1 MGIFSMSN
9 EELRERILELCKSD
23 REFNKQLVE
32 YQSERALCDE
42 LKNKLEEKLKDIAA
56 QEAQLNVER
65 KNLESEKISVSEGY
79 VKDLKSIFKKERK
92 AINEL
97 IKELDVRVQ
106 NFVEEQKTIAERENS
121 VTERENKVRVR
132 ELDVEAGL
140 PEKNKA
146 YSDKLAGIDSD
157 LKQKQED
164 LKKQE
169 EALAAKE
176 KELNERDEKLSSLQI
191 QADKA
196 FAGEKAQKLKDLN
209 EYIDTRKKSLDERE
223 EKITERENSLAK
235 EIQEKRAKAF
245 EDLSSELSE
254 RRSILLDR
262 KTLDELSEDLD
273 KREGELDARESELN
287 VRAAELDKKEANFK
301 KSFEEERGDLL
312 AQLSNL
318 KNENERR
325 IKQITSWESLK
336 LNNDQIMAFLGG
348 KTPAEFFDELDEK
361 LARLARNA
369 ELENKLKDE
378 KNDHETK
385 LNLKNDEIK
394 NLEELLTSYT
404 KERIENNKKV
414 QNSARL
420 AAENDVLKTEK
431 ASLEERLNVVES
443 DNKFLTEK
451 LERYLASY
459 NKASS
464 EAERAKEIEIPYITF
479 DKIKKPQYNEKE
491 QPDGELEWLNGVGRK
506 CDEYGLH
513 FNPRTLKSFHTALKT
528 AEWSPITVLAGV
540 SGTGKSELPRLY
552 SHFGGF
558 MFEPLSVQPN
568 WDSQESMLGFFN
580 SIDNKFDAQPVLRFL
595 AQSQKEWVAQT
606 DNGEGYPGLKDVM
619 HIVLLDE
626 MNLAHPEFYFSEF
639 LSKLELRRG
648 TAESDIPYL
657 NVKMGAGLNPYK
669 LPLGRNVLWAGTMNQ
684 DETTKSLSDKVIDR
698 SIIIHFPRPESLK
711 SRKKLLPLNDSTR
724 GKILHRNVWE
734 SWCKKECSIGQSE
747 IDPFKKFIED
757 VNACLEVSGRA
768 LGHRVWQSIE
778 YYMANYPDVI
788 EAQDNSRSPK
798 SLKAALHVAF
808 EDQLV
813 QKVMPKLRGIDTRG
827 KSKTDCLDKIR
838 ALISKGVNNMPF
850 NLEKDFDIACE
861 MGYGQF
867 IWQSANYLNYCEN
880 KDYSSADANP
890 ISGDIPKKSPAQD
903 NAPKQA
909 KCPKRY

>member
-361 LARLARNA
+361 LARC
-369 ELENKLKDE
+369 
-378 KNDHETK
+378 
-385 LNLKNDEIK
+385 
-394 NLEELLTSYT
+394 
-404 KERIENNKKV
+404 
-414 QNSARL
+414 SA
-420 AAENDVLKTEK
+420 
-431 ASLEERLNVVES
+431 
-443 DNKFLTEK
+443 
-451 LERYLASY
+451 
-459 NKASS
+459 
-464 EAERAKEIEIPYITF
+464 P
-479 DKIKKPQYNEKE
+479 
-491 QPDGELEWLNGVGRK
+491 
-506 CDEYGLH
+506 H
-513 FNPRTLKSFHTALKT
+513 
-528 AEWSPITVLAGV
+528 
-540 SGTGKSELPRLY
+540 
-552 SHFGGF
+552 
-558 MFEPLSVQPN
+558 
-568 WDSQESMLGFFN
+568 
-580 SIDNKFDAQPVLRFL
+580 
-595 AQSQKEWVAQT
+595 
-606 DNGEGYPGLKDVM
+606 
-619 HIVLLDE
+619 
-626 MNLAHPEFYFSEF
+626 
-639 LSKLELRRG
+639 
-648 TAESDIPYL
+648 
-657 NVKMGAGLNPYK
+657 
-669 LPLGRNVLWAGTMNQ
+669 
-684 DETTKSLSDKVIDR
+684 
-698 SIIIHFPRPESLK
+698 
-711 SRKKLLPLNDSTR
+711 
-724 GKILHRNVWE
+724 
-734 SWCKKECSIGQSE
+734 
-747 IDPFKKFIED
+747 
-757 VNACLEVSGRA
+757 
-768 LGHRVWQSIE
+768 
-778 YYMANYPDVI
+778 
-788 EAQDNSRSPK
+788 
-798 SLKAALHVAF
+798 
-808 EDQLV
+808 
-813 QKVMPKLRGIDTRG
+813 
-827 KSKTDCLDKIR
+827 
-838 ALISKGVNNMPF
+838 
-850 NLEKDFDIACE
+850 
-861 MGYGQF
+861 
-867 IWQSANYLNYCEN
+867 
-880 KDYSSADANP
+880 
-890 ISGDIPKKSPAQD
+890 
-903 NAPKQA
+903 
-909 KCPKRY
+909 

>member
-79 VKDLKSIFKKERK
+79 VKDLKSIFEKERK

-97 IKELDVRVQ
+97 IKELDARVQ

-146 YSDKLAGIDSD
+146 YSDKLKGIDSA

-176 KELNERDEKLSSLQI
+176 KELNERDKELSNLQI
-191 QADKA
+191 QADNA

-209 EYIDTRKKSLDERE
+209 EYIDTCKKSLDERE
-223 EKITERENSLAK
+223 EKITERETSLNEREEKITERENSSAK

-245 EDLSSELSE
+245 KDLSSELSE
-254 RRSILLDR
+254 WQSILSYR
-262 KTLDELSEDLD
+262 KMLDELSEDLD
-273 KREGELDARESELN
+273 KREGELDARESKLN
-287 VRAAELDKKEANFK
+287 VRAAELNKKEANFE
-301 KSFEEERGDLL
+301 KSFEEKHGVLL

-378 KNDHETK
+378 KNDHKTK
-385 LNLKNDEIK
+385 LNLKDDEIK

-404 KERIENNKKV
+404 KERIENNEKV
-414 QNSARL
+414 QNSVRL

-451 LERYLASY
+451 LERYLVSY
-459 NKASS
+459 NKVSS
-464 EAERAKEIEIPYITF
+464 ETERAKEIEIPHITF

-491 QPDGELEWLNGVGRK
+491 QPINELEWLEDISSK

-513 FNPRTLKSFHTALKT
+513 FNSRILKSFHTALKT
-528 AEWSPITVLAGV
+528 ADWSPITVLAGV

-558 MFEPLSVQPN
+558 LFEPLSVQPN

-580 SIDNKFDAQPVLRFL
+580 SIDNKFDAQPVLHFL
-595 AQSQKEWVAQT
+595 AQSQKEWIDQT
-606 DNGEGYPGLKDVM
+606 ANGEGYPGLKDAM
-619 HIVLLDE
+619 HMVLLDE
-626 MNLAHPEFYFSEF
+626 MNLAHPELYFAEF

-648 TAESDIPYL
+648 MEDAEVPCL
-657 NVKMGAGLNPYK
+657 PVKIGAGLAPYQ
-669 LPLGRNVLWAGTMNQ
+669 LPLGNNVLWVGTMNQ
-684 DETTKSLSDKVIDR
+684 DETTKSLSDKVLDR
-698 SIIIHFPRPESLK
+698 SIIIHFPRPISLK
-711 SRKKLLPLNDSTR
+711 RRKELKVLDSKNMGNIIHKETFS
-724 GKILHRNVWE
+724 KWVT
-734 SWCKKECSIGQSE
+734 KKSQFTDSQIR
-747 IDPFKKFIED
+747 PYKKFVED
-757 VNACLEVSGRA
+757 INQALGVVGRA
-768 LGHRVWQSIE
+768 IGHRVWQSVE
-778 YYMANYPDVI
+778 YYMANYPDVRA
-788 EAQDNSRSPK
+788 ELNKLEMGGDNSDFQ
-798 SLKAALHVAF
+798 KAMHIAF

-813 QKVMPKLRGIDTRG
+813 QKIMPKLRGIDTRG
-827 KSKTDCLDKIR
+827 KFKTECLDKIQ
-838 ALISKGVNNMPF
+838 SKLNEGIGGTPF
-850 NLEKDFDIACE
+850 NLNEDFALACE
-861 MGYGQF
+861 LGYGQF
-867 IWQSANYLNYCEN
+867 IWQSANYLIDEDNHDN
-880 KDYSSADANP
+880 TSAKKKDSIVS
-890 ISGDIPKKSPAQD
+890 
-903 NAPKQA
+903 
-909 KCPKRY
+909 